1 MNASASA
8 KFAPVGALRLGV
20 LLLILGALMAW
31 GPIDSVPRWIWL
43 ATLFAGGMLLAVALG
58 IRMLQE

>member
-20 LLLILGALMAW
+20 LLLIFGALMAW

>member
-43 ATLFAGGMLLAVALG
+43 VTLFAGGMLLAVALG